1 MDNLFGF
8 GQDILQFRLRA
19 EPRLLF
25 FLITKDQHLISL
37 LSWSDVMCQIFKCG
51 MTTWLGNALA
61 AEGLRTVEDFKA
73 SRSIAADAAIALGRR
88 ETSLSWERHKPTAKE
103 KWQAALKVSQVS
115 L

>member
-1 MDNLFGF
+1 
-8 GQDILQFRLRA
+8 
-19 EPRLLF
+19 
-25 FLITKDQHLISL
+25 
-37 LSWSDVMCQIFKCG
+37 V
-51 MTTWLGNALA
+51 

-88 ETSLSWERHKPTAKE
+88 ETSLSSERHKPTAKE